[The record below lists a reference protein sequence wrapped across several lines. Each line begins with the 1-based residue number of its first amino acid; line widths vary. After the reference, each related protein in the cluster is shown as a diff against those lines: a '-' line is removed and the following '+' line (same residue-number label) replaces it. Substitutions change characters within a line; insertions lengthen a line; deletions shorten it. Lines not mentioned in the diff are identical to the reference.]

1 MSIYDELAHNLILL
15 QDYEFFNSPKNGSFG
30 FEYKSDYSGLMAQP
44 PKVGPSKGK
53 VKRAKQGFFDIVI
66 TTGTR
71 FKKVTHREIFED
83 LLSYS
88 NEEYCLRAWRGE
100 DPREIGR
107 TVDEKEALS
116 TMILLMFEQK
126 SIGAMKYGK
135 GSNFSPLKTKPT
147 RRRPRDMMLGLL
159 DSLSLLES
167 II

>member
-1 MSIYDELAHNLILL
+1 MSIYSELAQNLLLL
-15 QDYEFFNSPKNGSFG
+15 QDYEFFNSSKNGSFG

-83 LLSYS
+83 LLNHSD
-88 NEEYCLRAWRGE
+88 EEYCLRAWRGD

-107 TVDEKEALS
+107 TIDEKEALS
-116 TMILLMFEQK
+116 TMILLMFEQEVNW
-126 SIGAMKYGK
+126 GNEVWQR
-135 GSNFSPLKTKPT
+135 GSNFPPYQKTPD
-147 RRRPRDMMLGLL
+147 P
-159 DSLSLLES
+159 
-167 II
+167 